1 MPLCCVGV
9 NLIVDFRWFLGCL
22 FSGSLKTFFVL
33 ILSIY
38 IMNELLERL
47 FKLKENGTTVR
58 TELLAGMT
66 TFLTMCYILIV
77 NPSILSQTGMDFGA
91 VFVATCIASAI
102 GCVIMGMLANYPIAL
117 APGMGLNA
125 YFTFSV
131 VKGMGVS
138 WQIALAAV
146 CVSGIVFILF
156 SAFKVRE
163 MLVNALPMSLKM
175 AIAAGIGL
183 FLALIALKGSGVIVG
198 SEATLLKMN
207 DLYELK
213 DGVKVPNMPVIL
225 ALFGFFLIVA
235 LDYYRVRG
243 AIIISIFVVTAIAAV
258 LGLTSIDG
266 VVSAVPAIAPTFM
279 QMDFNGLFNGSMIA
293 VIFVFFLVDLF
304 DSTGTLVGVSH
315 RAGLLDKNGHLPRLK
330 RALFADS
337 IAIVAGSSLG
347 TSSTTPYIESASGV
361 AAGGRTGLTAVTVGI
376 LMLACLWFS
385 PLAKAVPAFA
395 TAPALL
401 YIGVQMMRSALEIDW
416 QDMTEAAPAFMTM
429 ALMPFTYS
437 IADGI
442 ALGFISYAVIKL
454 VCARQKDVPP
464 MVWIVAV
471 CWLAKFWFL
480 GS

>member
-1 MPLCCVGV
+1 MTTQ
-9 NLIVDFRWFLGCL
+9 NSF
-22 FSGSLKTFFVL
+22 
-33 ILSIY
+33 
-38 IMNELLERL
+38 LERW

-58 TELLAGMT
+58 TEILAGFT
-66 TFLTMCYILIV
+66 TFLTMCYIIIV
-77 NPSILSQTGMDFGA
+77 NPAILSITGMDFGA
-91 VFVATCIASAI
+91 VFVATCISAAI
-102 GCVIMGMLANYPIAL
+102 GCFIMGAFANYPIAL

-131 VKGMGVS
+131 VQGMGVN

-146 CVSGIVFILF
+146 FMSGIIFFVFSF
-156 SAFKVRE
+156 FKIRE

-183 FLALIALKGSGVIVG
+183 FLALIALKGSGIVVG

-207 DLYELK
+207 NLYEIK
-213 DGVKVPNMPVIL
+213 DGVKTPNLPVLL
-225 ALFGFFLIVA
+225 ALGGFFLTIA
-235 LDYYRVRG
+235 LDYFRVRG
-243 AIIISIFVVTAIAAV
+243 AIIISIFTITGLAVVF
-258 LGLTSIDG
+258 GLTKIEG
-266 VVSAVPAIAPTFM
+266 IVSAVPSLAPTFM
-279 QMDFNGLFNGSMIA
+279 QMDFNGLFNGGMIA

-315 RAGLLDKNGHLPRLK
+315 RAGLLDSNGHLPQLK

-337 IAIVAGSSLG
+337 SAIVAGSMLG

-361 AAGGRTGLTAVTVGI
+361 AAGGRTGLTAVTVGV
-376 LMLACLWFS
+376 LLLACLWFS

-401 YIGVQMMRSALEIDW
+401 YIGVQMMRSATEIDW
-416 QDMTEAAPAFMTM
+416 GDITEAAPAFMTI
-429 ALMPFTYS
+429 AFMPFTYS

-442 ALGFISYAVIKL
+442 ALGFISYAIIKL
-454 VCARQKDVPP
+454 CCKRAQEVPI

-471 CWLAKFWFL
+471 CWLGKFWFL